1 MFNKMTM
8 NNIINIRSRQNLI
21 QGQNNYVKINRKGIN
36 SVYIFT
42 NARDEPNI
50 AEWISHHILLGFD
63 KVIVFDHLSIK
74 PIEELVPTTFN
85 NKLQIIKVNGKG
97 NIKIDLMKRAVRIAT
112 QENADWM
119 LYLDADEFLSF
130 KIFSNVKEYLAHFN
144 EADMIGVNWLFFGCS
159 GFEKQPSGLIT
170 ENFIR
175 SDLKLDRHVKTF
187 VRPLSVINIENPHYY
202 LLFNPNRSFNS
213 IGGRMRIGPFNYFN
227 VPFVNVP
234 VYIAHYVVQ
243 SIEEYTRRKGRP
255 MDDGTPAYKS
265 ESFNSE
271 IVKRLYNEVLNH
283 ELKIKYSKR
292 TKEFLKENNIEL

>member
-1 MFNKMTM
+1 MFNKIMM
-8 NNIINIRSRQNLI
+8 NGIINRRQIVNSI
-21 QGQNNYVKINRKGIN
+21 QSQNNYVKINRKSIN

-42 NARDEPNI
+42 NARDELNI

-85 NKLQIIKVNGKG
+85 DRLKIIKVNGNG
-97 NIKIDLMKRAVRIAT
+97 NIKIDLMKRAVSIARE
-112 QENADWM
+112 ENVDWM

-130 KIFSNVKEYLAHFN
+130 KTFSNVKEYLTHFN
-144 EADMIGVNWLFFGCS
+144 EADMIGINWLFFGCS

-170 ENFIR
+170 ENFTR

-187 VRPLSVINIENPHYY
+187 VRPLSVIHIENPHYY
-202 LLFNPNRSFNS
+202 VLFNPNRSFNS
-213 IGGRMRIGPFNYFN
+213 IAKRMRVGPFNYFN
-227 VPFVNVP
+227 VPYVNVP

-255 MDDGTPAYKS
+255 MDDGTPAYKR
-265 ESFNSE
+265 ESFDSE
-271 IVKRLYNEVLNH
+271 IVKKLYNEVLNN
-283 ELKIKYSKR
+283 ELKIKYSHR
-292 TKEFLKENNIEL
+292 TKEFLKDNNIEL